1 MVLLIYN
8 FKIHRDKCIR
18 DRSIFSSIFQ
28 SNTTDCLIIYLFC
41 KICVQER
48 EPEIVLKKSK
58 QKTVQESKQKYF
70 TFKFTKPTKCISQLS
85 WIGNFE
91 ENMDLSHSCLL

>member
-8 FKIHRDKCIR
+8 FKIHRDKCTIR
-18 DRSIFSSIFQ
+18 GRSIFSSIFQ
-28 SNTTDCLIIYLFC
+28 SNTTDCLIIYLFS

-58 QKTVQESKQKYF
+58 QKTAQECKQKNF
-70 TFKFTKPTKCISQLS
+70 TLTFKFTKPIKCISQLT
-85 WIGNFE
+85 
-91 ENMDLSHSCLL
+91 